1 MRPKEASMLAG
12 LRHRLTYANVM
23 ATVAVFIALGG
34 GAYAAT
40 RLPANSVGSRQLK
53 KKAVTPS
60 KVAPATV
67 TLFRGQKGDQ
77 GPPGPKGDTGS
88 QGIQG
93 IQGSTGPSNA
103 YFSSS
108 TGGAALSLPAGDYV
122 VLGQCAFSN
131 TNSGGVFTGL
141 DSLVSSELG
150 DVGSASATLPASG
163 SGEAVRNIAVHLTR
177 AGTIDNGCTSG
188 SGVSVASN
196 TLTAIKVGTV
206 TP

>member
-1 MRPKEASMLAG
+1 MLAG
-12 LRHRLTYANVM
+12 LRHRSTYANVM
-23 ATVAVFIALGG
+23 ATAAVFIALGG

-53 KKAVTPS
+53 ENAVTPS

-67 TLFRGQKGDQ
+67 RLFKGQKGGQ

-88 QGIQG
+88 QGTQGIQG

-108 TGGAALSLPAGDYV
+108 TGGAELSLPAGDYV

-131 TNSGGVFTGL
+131 ANTSGVFTGL

-150 DVGSASATLPASG
+150 GVGSAFATIPDSG